1 MSDECDRANFNIG
14 PVLSLDYHTSWYIV
28 SQKAMIESKTLFI
41 LLLICQYYG
50 LAFGFSNPQ
59 RAIKQTIKHE
69 FQNRHSKVEFINPL
83 IESGYP
89 PTVKEYKA
97 NKLNEKPLLL
107 YLPGFDGT
115 LLSPFL
121 QFPALS
127 EEFDVRGLEIAMDD
141 RSSLEDLQNMVLNF
155 LQTEAV
161 ENRPVYLMGESF
173 GGILTMEVVLKIQE
187 EKRINLEGICL
198 INPATCY
205 DVSNLAEQGPPV
217 TKVPAWRYPFKLM
230 KLLPLFVDDYGFKQ
244 FTMILKS
251 EGLPS
256 VIDNEQREAYMGRCA
271 FTIPQKLQFMP
282 QDTLKHRLGEWLTKG
297 CASLKSKEDSLREL
311 DLDMLIIVGEV
322 DNTLPSMEEKDRLVN
337 IFKKSKVSTHVV
349 KGSGHA
355 NTVGSRCDLVALMRD
370 AFYEKLDTDGRREM
384 KATAQGE
391 GDFFGMEPRYD
402 GASIGLM
409 PTEYWSESNFQRI
422 HE

>member
-1 MSDECDRANFNIG
+1 
-14 PVLSLDYHTSWYIV
+14 
-28 SQKAMIESKTLFI
+28 MIESTTLCI
-41 LLLICQYYG
+41 LSLFSICQYHG
-50 LAFGFSNPQ
+50 LALAFSTPQ

-69 FQNRHSKVEFINPL
+69 FSNNRHSKVEFISPL

-89 PTVKEYKA
+89 PTVMEYKS
-97 NKLNEKPLLL
+97 NKLIEKPLLL

-141 RSSLEDLQNMVLNF
+141 RSSLEELKSMVLNF
-155 LQTEAV
+155 LQTEAI

-187 EKRINLEGICL
+187 LNQDQEERRINLEGICL

-217 TKVPAWRYPFKLM
+217 TTVPAWRYPFEIM

-244 FTMILKS
+244 FFMILKS

-271 FTIPQKLQFMP
+271 FTIPQKLKFMP

-297 CASLKSKEDSLREL
+297 CASLKSKEDSLKEL
-311 DLDMLIIVGEV
+311 DVDMLIIAGEV
-322 DNTLPSMEEKDRLVN
+322 DNTLPSMEEKERLVR

-370 AFYEKLDTDGRREM
+370 AFYEKLDTDGRRGM
-384 KATAQGE
+384 KASAQEEGE
-391 GDFFGMEPRYD
+391 FFGMEPRYD

>member
-1 MSDECDRANFNIG
+1 
-14 PVLSLDYHTSWYIV
+14 
-28 SQKAMIESKTLFI
+28 MIESTTLCI
-41 LLLICQYYG
+41 LFLFLICQYHG
-50 LAFGFSNPQ
+50 LALAFSTPQ

-69 FQNRHSKVEFINPL
+69 FSNNRHSKVEFISPL

-89 PTVKEYKA
+89 PTVMEYKS
-97 NKLNEKPLLL
+97 NKLIEKPLLL

-141 RSSLEDLQNMVLNF
+141 RSSLEELKSMVLNF
-155 LQTEAV
+155 LQTEAI

-187 EKRINLEGICL
+187 LNQDQEERRINLEGICL

-217 TKVPAWRYPFKLM
+217 TKVPAWRYPFEIM

-244 FTMILKS
+244 FFMILKS

-297 CASLKSKEDSLREL
+297 CASLKSKEDSLKEL
-311 DLDMLIIVGEV
+311 DVDMLIIVGEV
-322 DNTLPSMEEKDRLVN
+322 DNTLPSMEEKDRLVR

-384 KATAQGE
+384 KAIAQGE
-391 GDFFGMEPRYD
+391 GEFFGMEPRYD